1 MVRILMS
8 WLTSLDITAQKAV
21 EILEATGNE
30 VIKQYIDSTK
40 PLISQDFFTVESFDL
55 YIIILD
61 LKSDFIFSE
70 DNRSALDSESS
81 QIKRLKKDCFVF
93 ILREDVSWA
102 TNFSDDNIKLKL
114 NKLKKQL
121 GSNCSINY
129 FASSNELANLVNRA
143 VYRWKNNSTVVSLE
157 NESETFFENVRASSA
172 YAFESNILKLLS
184 RCLMQQNKSFSEN
197 IHLKSGVEI
206 DGLAHEGIFNLEG
219 PTLIEIKS
227 SIRALSKHVIERLFY
242 VAKQQKYKSILIIIG
257 DKINQKNVDKFSSVN
272 EKLTDGIS
280 LTFWDSTDLAYLFDN
295 YGEYVST
302 TKATIENI
310 ISKSQIAKSD
320 EWKKINEKLI
330 EKLKQSYSNNDLV
343 LFLGAGVSIPANVP
357 CWDTLI
363 SKLMIS
369 MISEYI
375 PSSLNVSNDEIQTM
389 AEGIKETHEGSPL
402 LLARYIHVGLSDSF
416 EQKISKCLYE
426 NVKNDTIEN
435 LDLLD
440 SIAKLFITEQNGPR
454 IKAVITYNFDD
465 LLERHLKKYS
475 VECHPIYKDTDA
487 LPSGELGIYHVHG
500 FLPQNHNDYEGLS
513 ESLLIFSEEGY
524 HSLYLD
530 PYYWSNIVQLN
541 CFRENT
547 CLMIGLSLT
556 DPNLRRLLD
565 IIAKRNNLSK
575 HFVLLQRELPFGAKV
590 RKEVGEAILS
600 AHYKLQEKSF
610 NDLGLNV
617 IWFQEYKDIPEILN
631 SIKE

>member
-1 MVRILMS
+1 MVRIVIS
-8 WLTSLDITAQKAV
+8 WQTGLDKTAQKAV

-30 VIKQYIDSTK
+30 IIKQYIDSTK
-40 PLISQDFFTVESFDL
+40 PLISQDLFLSAESFDL
-55 YIIILD
+55 CIVILD
-61 LKSDFIFSE
+61 LQNDLIFSE
-70 DNRSALDSESS
+70 NNKSS
-81 QIKRLKKDCFVF
+81 QIKRLNKDCFVF
-93 ILREDVSWA
+93 ILREDVSLD
-102 TNFSDDNIKLKL
+102 TNFSDDKVKLKFS
-114 NKLKKQL
+114 KLKEQL
-121 GSNCSINY
+121 GLSCSINY
-129 FASSNELANLVNRA
+129 FASSYELANLVNLA
-143 VYRWKNNSTVVSLE
+143 VYRWKNNSTVVSLK
-157 NESETFFENVRASSA
+157 NESETFFENIRALSA
-172 YAFESNILKLLS
+172 YAFESNVLKLLS
-184 RCLMQQNKSFSEN
+184 RCLMKQNKSFSEN
-197 IHLKSGVEI
+197 IHLENGVEI
-206 DGLAHEGIFNLEG
+206 DGLAREGIFNLEG

-227 SIRALSKHVIERLFY
+227 SIRALDKHVLERLFQI
-242 VAKQQKYKSILIIIG
+242 AKKQEYKSILIVIG
-257 DKINQKNVDKFSSVN
+257 EKINQKNINRFSHIN
-272 EKLTDGIS
+272 EKLTNGIS

-310 ISKSQIAKSD
+310 LSKSQIEPD
-320 EWKKINEKLI
+320 EWKKINNKLI
-330 EKLKQSYSNNDLV
+330 EKLKISYFNNDLV

-363 SKLMIS
+363 SKLMVS

-375 PSSLNVSNDEIQTM
+375 PSNLNVSNDEIQTM
-389 AEGIKETHEGSPL
+389 AEWIKGAHEGSPL
-402 LLARYIHVGLSDSF
+402 LLARYIHVGLSNSF

-426 NVKNDTIEN
+426 NVKNDTTEN

-440 SIAKLFITEQNGPR
+440 SIAKLCITNQNGHR

-465 LLERHLKKYS
+465 LIERHLEKYS
-475 VECHPIYKDTDA
+475 VECHSIYKDTDT
-487 LPSGELGIYHVHG
+487 LPSDELGIYHVHG
-500 FLPQNHNDYEGLS
+500 FLPQNHKDYEGLS

-524 HSLYLD
+524 HNLYLD

-541 CFRENT
+541 CLRENT

-575 HFVLLQRELPFGAKV
+575 HFVLLKRELPFGDKI
-590 RKEVGEAILS
+590 RKDVGEAILS
-600 AHYKLQEKSF
+600 AHYSLQEKSF

-617 IWFQEYKDIPEILN
+617 IWYQEYEEIPKILN